1 MAMSFRSNQSV
12 PDFSP
17 PSFASGASG
26 GNYGAAAGVVDIA
39 DALGA
44 LAATRTPVDRI
55 YSAAMQNATA
65 EKVAAIGAEA
75 SVLGTGLQAY
85 GQTRSAKLQA
95 EAAEKAA
102 AEKAAAQKTS
112 GFMSAFGGIAGAGL
126 KLLTGG
132 IG

>member
-1 MAMSFRSNQSV
+1 MAMSFRSNQSI

-26 GNYGAAAGVVDIA
+26 GNYGAAAGIVDIA
-39 DALGA
+39 ETFGA
-44 LAATRTPVDRI
+44 LAAQRPRHDQI
-55 YSAAMQNATA
+55 SAAAMENASA
-65 EKVAAIGAEA
+65 EKIAAIGAEA

-85 GQTRSAKLQA
+85 GQIKSAKLQA

-102 AEKAAAQKTS
+102 EKAAAAQKSS

>member
-1 MAMSFRSNQSV
+1 MAMSFRSNQSI

-102 AEKAAAQKTS
+102 EKAAAAQKNS

>member
-1 MAMSFRSNQSV
+1 MEN
-12 PDFSP
+12 
-17 PSFASGASG
+17 AS
-26 GNYGAAAGVVDIA
+26 
-39 DALGA
+39 
-44 LAATRTPVDRI
+44 
-55 YSAAMQNATA
+55 A
-65 EKVAAIGAEA
+65 EKIAAIGAEA

-85 GQTRSAKLQA
+85 GQIKSAKLQA

-102 AEKAAAQKTS
+102 EKAAAAQKSS

>member
-1 MAMSFRSNQSV
+1 MAMSFRSNQSI

-17 PSFASGASG
+17 PTLASGASG
-26 GNYGAAAGVVDIA
+26 GNYGAAAGMVDIA
-39 DALGA
+39 DTLGA

-55 YSAAMQNATA
+55 HAAAMENASA
-65 EKVAAIGAEA
+65 EKIAAIGAEA

-85 GQTRSAKLQA
+85 GQVKGDKLQA

-102 AEKAAAQKTS
+102 ERAAAAQKSS
-112 GFMSAFGGIAGAGL
+112 GLMSAFGAIAGPGI

-132 IG
+132 FA

>member
-39 DALGA
+39 DTLGA

-85 GQTRSAKLQA
+85 GQMKSAKLQA
-95 EAAEKAA
+95 DAAVKAAEEA
-102 AEKAAAQKTS
+102 AAAQRSS
-112 GFMSAFGGIAGAGL
+112 GWKSALGGIAGAGIS
-126 KLLTGG
+126 LLTANLG
-132 IG
+132 